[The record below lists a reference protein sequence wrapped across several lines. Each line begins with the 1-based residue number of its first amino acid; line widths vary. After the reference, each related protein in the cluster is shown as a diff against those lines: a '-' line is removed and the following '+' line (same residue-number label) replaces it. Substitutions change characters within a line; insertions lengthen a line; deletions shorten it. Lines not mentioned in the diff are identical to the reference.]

1 MDATELNAIQRRLRR
16 AYEWARVR
24 RALLGVSPLT
34 LAIAVVVCVSHRP
47 EFVLALGVVALLV
60 GAGLLWYG
68 REPQRALVPGV
79 VAGAVPLTL
88 ALVANQV
95 HTCGA
100 GGCGTW
106 CVPACVLGG
115 VVAGLAVA
123 SVGNARR
130 AGPWFWVSASS
141 MALLT
146 GAMGCACVGYA
157 GVVGLALGFGAGMVP
172 GILRRALGGGAT

>member
-1 MDATELNAIQRRLRR
+1 MDAIELKAIQRRLRR
-16 AYEWARVR
+16 SYEWARVR
-24 RALLGVSPLT
+24 RALLGVSPLA
-34 LAIAVVVCVSHRP
+34 LAVAVAVCVSHRP
-47 EFVLALGVVALLV
+47 EFVLTLGVLALFV
-60 GAGLLWYG
+60 GAGFLWYG

-100 GGCGTW
+100 DGCGTW

-115 VVAGLAVA
+115 VVAGLSVA
-123 SVGNARR
+123 SVGNARK
-130 AGPWFWVSASS
+130 AGPWFWVAASS

-157 GVVGLALGFGAGMVP
+157 GVAGLALGFGAGMVP
-172 GILRRALGGGAT
+172 GVLRRALGSGTA